1 MSALPVDAIGSVRN
15 LIGAGKSK
23 QALDRAKE
31 VHKQL
36 ASPESEAALVDA
48 YVVRVSA
55 LVDTRM
61 LVEARSLAQLVRQRF
76 PGAAPRLEVVEGR
89 AGLLAGDLECLK
101 ALGDPGLDPNRR
113 DSLHGLI
120 RRELLSPAKLA
131 DFAGLPVDHSLRQAA
146 KAIETAFTAVTSGP
160 VGEELLQLREVSHRS
175 PLAPWKILIQAIGAM
190 YRRDD
195 EACRRLLDGIDPESA
210 AARLKAAVDA
220 MLSGRLP
227 QGAPPAVSLLVE
239 RTGGGIERLRG
250 MLAAADAALRNLKP
264 TQKRGPALALA
275 RDAIKAARQQSP
287 KVATALEEQL
297 LARLISLGVPETDAL
312 SLLGSGKSNSA
323 NLIRLRALAY
333 ENGSEP
339 DAIGAVMDWAGY
351 HQVAVRAKLFPETGP
366 VSSVLFLHMANLL
379 SRVDAGMLGEL
390 PRRLNLDP
398 AAHWMFGRRAL
409 YRRAAEADPCPIV
422 YRQWL
427 AWEKDDDFE
436 RGKSAEATA
445 LAWHRA
451 LPKDLEPLLYLADV
465 LEERNALQK
474 SLGYVAKAE
483 AIDGLNADVRRAR
496 SRLLFRAACRSLKNA
511 KPPLVE
517 KQIAALEESA
527 FASHGDMPGLALSLR
542 YCLEQL
548 QGNST
553 QARAAWLDLGM
564 RIGSATPALIWN
576 VAIAS
581 EVPLDYQEML
591 SAVPAGER
599 LGASARICMLGDRL
613 GTPFQIPPK
622 WYNDIT
628 AALRKNS
635 SVIDSAGLLAL
646 GEAAVRRGSLNL
658 AYAISAAGLAGDGFP
673 VGRCLLIRA
682 RALPPFEGERRNQC
696 LAAVVTLA
704 RRQRD
709 HALVSA
715 AIEARRG
722 GDRYY
727 DDELTSS
734 SDFSVTDEHLAAL
747 LAGERSATEYPKHGA
762 PLAYVSKFMRLCMCP
777 ACRAERGEGASRG
790 GVAAPFNP
798 FDDDPFD
805 NGEEDEDFDGEE
817 DDFDDLDFGMP
828 PAMPRELALLL
839 ESMPPENA
847 YKMLS
852 EMAKMAGVPPP
863 PRSLIPGLGASRGG
877 GAGRKRKRR
886 GRSR

>member
-1 MSALPVDAIGSVRN
+1 MSALPADAIGSVRN

-55 LVDTRM
+55 LVETRM

-76 PGAAPRLEVVEGR
+76 PGAAPRLEIVEGR

-131 DFAGLPVDHSLRQAA
+131 DFAGLPADHSLRQAA
-146 KAIETAFTAVTSGP
+146 KAIATAFTAVTSGP

-220 MLSGRLP
+220 ILSGRLP

-297 LARLISLGVPETDAL
+297 LARLIGVGMDEKDAL
-312 SLLGSGKSNSA
+312 SQLGAGKSNSA

-333 ENGSEP
+333 ENGGEP
-339 DAIGAVMDWAGY
+339 DAIGAVIDWAGY

-379 SRVDAGMLGEL
+379 SRVDAEMLSRI
-390 PRRLNLDP
+390 PRKLNLDP
-398 AAHWMFGRRAL
+398 AAHWMFDRRAL
-409 YRRAAEADPCPIV
+409 YRRAAEADPCPLV

-427 AWEKDDDFE
+427 AWEKDDDFD

-542 YCLEQL
+542 YCLELLLTNADQADKAHL
-548 QGNST
+548 KLNSLLG
-553 QARAAWLDLGM
+553 QAAA
-564 RIGSATPALIWN
+564 PALIWN
-576 VAIAS
+576 VALAS
-581 EVPLDYQEML
+581 QVPLDCQDIL
-591 SAVPAGER
+591 AAVPAGDR
-599 LGASARICMLGDRL
+599 LEASARICMLGDRL
-613 GTPFQIPPK
+613 GVPFEIPPK

-635 SVIDSAGLLAL
+635 SAIDSAGLLAL

-673 VGRCLLIRA
+673 EGRCLLIRA
-682 RALPPFEGERRNQC
+682 RALPPFESERRNQC

-747 LAGERSATEYPKHGA
+747 LAGERSATEYPKLGA

-777 ACRAERGEGASRG
+777 ACRAERGEGASRS

-805 NGEEDEDFDGEE
+805 TDEDEDFDGEE
-817 DDFDDLDFGMP
+817 DDFDDPDFGFSP
-828 PAMPRELALLL
+828 SMPRELAQLL
-839 ESMPPENA
+839 ESMPPEDA

-852 EMAKMAGVPPP
+852 EMAKIAGVQPP
-863 PRSLIPGLGASRGG
+863 PRSLIPGLGTSRGG